1 MLTLTGSKVNVPRGA
16 VMKANK
22 LWVVLILTL
31 MVNGGAFLGF
41 GQVSAGSIARSI
53 ECRHWIAHAA
63 EMMRGS
69 MFRGRSSPANY

>member
-1 MLTLTGSKVNVPRGA
+1 
-16 VMKANK
+16 MKANK

-31 MVNGGAFLGF
+31 MVNGGALLGF

-69 MFRGRSSPANY
+69 MFRIGSSPANY